1 MTNTIVTA
9 MLVLGGAAVIHS
21 LTGVNIYLASFLI
34 PVGVIV
40 YTFFGGGLKATFFA
54 EYLNAAFIFEV
65 VLVFVTSIYFLNPDL
80 RGVEGMNEKLTSTV
94 LTSNP
99 GQLEEN

>member
-1 MTNTIVTA
+1 MTNTIVTV

-40 YTFFGGGLKATFFA
+40 YTFFGGLKATFFA
-54 EYLNAAFIFEV
+54 DYLNAAFIWSCSCLRYFN
-65 VLVFVTSIYFLNPDL
+65 VLSESRFGRSSGNV
-80 RGVEGMNEKLTSTV
+80 
-94 LTSNP
+94 
-99 GQLEEN
+99 